1 MNHPDSPHR
10 ACLLFPGEWEGCTVH
25 RALLWHQDITEMVLA
40 NDWLPESSWGLKQ
53 PTLRLLIMFVCL
65 SLDGLETSS
74 GNCFNKSHRRCW
86 RFLNNGFLLCCKGYN
101 LYHQPL
107 SSTCFSVNTDLD
119 SPGEFCPCLGPAQF
133 SWAFAVPLGARPA
146 HNAHGSGL
154 H

>member
-107 SSTCFSVNTDLD
+107 SSAFIIYVFFSQYRLGLSWRVLPLPWPCSVFVSLCCTAWGTA
-119 SPGEFCPCLGPAQF
+119 SP
-133 SWAFAVPLGARPA
+133 
-146 HNAHGSGL
+146 
-154 H
+154 